1 MASRQESD
9 FAHLEQLLREAEE
22 RAEQERRRAQEAD
35 ERAELERR
43 RAQEAERNQK
53 EADERA
59 ELERRRAEDEGRNRQ
74 EAESRAQI
82 EGKKTR
88 PTTFEEYIRA
98 CHTLLSKPLRIQTDK
113 SLSTQGSITS
123 PKNKPCPTL
132 LRPWTDFPV
141 LQQQLFE
148 TTYDYIPRDAE
159 LFSSTQYLTELGQD
173 ICDRPLASEKDLE
186 AYQRLAVERPTTH
199 IISHLQRIEEARHA
213 FDLGEGIIFENHANT
228 LSDSNEEVQQSL
240 QDLRISSK
248 GQASSSNPKPRN
260 ADQICVYKEADGT
273 RSLCMVVE
281 YKPSHKL
288 SAFNLRAGLL
298 RADKGS
304 MNIPEDV
311 INRITIPTDPE
322 DKFVYHSEWLTAA
335 ALTQTYA
342 YMIENGLEYSK
353 LVTGE
358 ADVFLQLK
366 EDEPHT
372 LYYHLAEPNIE
383 AEAQSEV
390 DILLCRTAVSQTL
403 TFCLMALD
411 SKPRSQNWRNHALDT
426 AYRAVIDH
434 EAILRQIPA
443 EEMTLTP
450 PPSVFHARIHPF
462 KRSPIK
468 LRPRKSRKARN
479 SCGSADIIVHE
490 DPQSPSGSSDETSD
504 VDTPS
509 KPRAR
514 TRQSG
519 TGQMRSV
526 KSPQAAEESDIL
538 HRQYCT
544 QACLLGL
551 VRKRPLDD
559 ACPNVYAHRA
569 HGAGNHHPLGR
580 KSLAKLM
587 LHQLA
592 ENPDNGCEP
601 LGNQGAR
608 GALFKLTLEWYGY
621 TFVAKGTV
629 TAFEAKLKHEGL
641 VYQHLDE
648 VQGELIPVYLG
659 NISLVRPFFLDVGV
673 RIVHM
678 LLMSWAGEQARKDLM
693 LPMGRDLAVETST
706 AVTKILGCGV
716 EHGDVRPPN
725 VLWNTESR
733 NVLLVDFER
742 SEILKQVQVL
752 QKISPNRKRKH
763 LHLDS
768 EASCGLSF

>member
-1 MASRQESD
+1 MSEQSSRN
-9 FAHLEQLLREAEE
+9 EADE
-22 RAEQERRRAQEAD
+22 RAEQERRRAEEAD
-35 ERAELERR
+35 ERAE
-43 RAQEAERNQK
+43 Q
-53 EADERA
+53 
-59 ELERRRAEDEGRNRQ
+59 ERRRAEDERRRAEDEQRNRQ

-98 CHTLLSKPLRIQTDK
+98 CHTLLSKPLRIQTNK

-132 LRPWTDFPV
+132 LKPWTDFPV

-148 TTYDYIPRDAE
+148 RIHEYIPRDAE
-159 LFSSTQYLTELGQD
+159 LFSSTQYLRELGQD
-173 ICDRPLASEKDLE
+173 LCDRPLASEKDLE

-199 IISHLQRIEEARHA
+199 IISHLQQIEKARRE
-213 FDLGEGIIFENHANT
+213 FNLDGGIIFENHANT

-288 SAFNLRAGLL
+288 SVFNLRAGLL
-298 RADKGS
+298 RADIGS

-311 INRITIPTDPE
+311 IKRITIPTDPE

-390 DILLCRTAVSQTL
+390 DILLCRTAVGQTS
-403 TFCLMALD
+403 TFCLIALD
-411 SKPRSQNWRNHALDT
+411 SKPRSQKWRNHALET

-443 EEMTLTP
+443 EEKSLTP
-450 PPSVFHARIHPF
+450 PPSVFHARIHPV
-462 KRSPIK
+462 KRSPIM

-479 SCGSADIIVHE
+479 SCSSTDIIVYE
-490 DPQSPSGSSDETSD
+490 DPQSPFGSSDETSD
-504 VDTPS
+504 VETPS
-509 KPRAR
+509 KPRAC
-514 TRQSG
+514 TRQFG

-526 KSPQAAEESDIL
+526 KSSQAAEESDIR
-538 HRQYCT
+538 HRPYCT
-544 QACLLGL
+544 QACMLGL

-559 ACPNVYAHRA
+559 ACPNVNAHRG
-569 HGAGNHHPLGR
+569 HEAGNHHALGR
-580 KSLAKLM
+580 KSVAKLM
-587 LHQLA
+587 LRQLA

-601 LGNQGAR
+601 LGKQGAR
-608 GALFKLTLEWYGY
+608 GALFRLTLESYGY

-629 TAFEAKLKHEGL
+629 TAFKAKLEHEGL
-641 VYQHLDE
+641 VYRHLDE

-659 NISLVRPFFLDVGV
+659 NISLVRPYFLDVGV

-678 LLMSWAGEQARKDLM
+678 LLMSWAGEQARKDL
-693 LPMGRDLAVETST
+693 LLAIGRDLAVETSG
-706 AVTKILGCGV
+706 AVTKMLSCGV
-716 EHGDVRPPN
+716 EHCDVRPPN
-725 VLWNTESR
+725 VLWNPEIR
-733 NVLLVDFER
+733 NVVLVDFER
-742 SEILKQVQVL
+742 SEILKQIPIL
-752 QKISPNRKRKH
+752 QEISPNRKRNISTPPTAHGGPRFSLTPLAIKPRILADRH
-763 LHLDS
+763 KIS
-768 EASCGLSF
+768 